1 MCEYIKEIYIVYMV
15 YIAKIYIIKCRIYL
29 MPKTTSVVQVEL
41 DKKLFQREKS
51 KRQGYDYKG
60 YKAEY
65 VCRVGYVDIGQ
76 QTEKKT
82 GKGKI
87 VLSSGFNEYAQKFKF
102 ADEEEA
108 TKVALQILVMTG
120 HATLPKAYAKKAKA

>member
-1 MCEYIKEIYIVYMV
+1 MCEYIKGNYID
-15 YIAKIYIIKCRIYL
+15 YIETVVKIYIKVCRRGI

-60 YKAEY
+60 YKAEF
-65 VCRVGYVDIGQ
+65 VCRVGYVDIGA

-87 VLSSGFNEYAQKFKF
+87 VLSSGFGEYAQKFKF
-102 ADEEEA
+102 ADEAEA
-108 TKVALQILVMTG
+108 TAVAIQLLVMTG